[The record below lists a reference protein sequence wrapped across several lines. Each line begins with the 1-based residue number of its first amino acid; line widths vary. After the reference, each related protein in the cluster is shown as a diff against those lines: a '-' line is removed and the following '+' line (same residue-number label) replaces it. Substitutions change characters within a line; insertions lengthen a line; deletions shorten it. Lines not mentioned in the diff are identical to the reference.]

1 MSKQKTAP
9 PNSVSVALPQSS
21 DRRDQSGGWEE
32 WLSPRTLWGREMGER
47 PEHSPHPGLALLQS
61 GAPFSNAGPA
71 GSKGAAALLHDS
83 PVRFFC
89 YLPFSLMSQFWSSVS
104 PHLTRAS
111 LPPARASP
119 SASRSRACMAG
130 SPDSRSRELPA
141 PPSPSLA
148 SPHPLALRP
157 ASVSP
162 AAPVCGDAPDT
173 SGSRPPGRPP
183 CTGSGSVRV
192 PAPRPPLT
200 ACFREPGWPVAAAM
214 MAPSRDGGTA
224 PKPRPS
230 ILPPPWSRRA
240 VGKG

>member
-1 MSKQKTAP
+1 MGG
-9 PNSVSVALPQSS
+9 
-21 DRRDQSGGWEE
+21 RSGCLLG
-32 WLSPRTLWGREMGER
+32 LYGARKREKGER

-61 GAPFSNAGPA
+61 GAPFSNPGPA
-71 GSKGAAALLHDS
+71 GCKGAAALLHDS
-83 PVRFFC
+83 SCTFFC

-104 PHLTRAS
+104 SQLTRAS

-119 SASRSRACMAG
+119 SALQSRACMAG
-130 SPDSRSRELPA
+130 SPDSGSREPPA

-183 CTGSGSVRV
+183 RTGSGSVRV
-192 PAPRPPLT
+192 SAARPPLT

-214 MAPSRDGGTA
+214 MVLSRDGGAA

-230 ILPPPWSRRA
+230 ILPPPGS
-240 VGKG
+240 